1 MKDMVKC
8 NHKNGGMFMGA
19 IAMLFMYALIGGIIS
34 VVAYLVIKLAV
45 KAALKE
51 YTEEKQNEKN

>member
-1 MKDMVKC
+1 MVKF

-19 IAMLFMYALIGGIIS
+19 VAMLFMYALIGGIIS

-51 YTEEKQNEKN
+51 YSEEKQNEKN

>member
-1 MKDMVKC
+1 
-8 NHKNGGMFMGA
+8 MGA
-19 IAMLFMYALIGGIIS
+19 IAMLFMYALTGGIIS

>member
-1 MKDMVKC
+1 
-8 NHKNGGMFMGA
+8 MGA

-45 KAALKE
+45 TAALKE

>member
-1 MKDMVKC
+1 
-8 NHKNGGMFMGA
+8 MGA

-34 VVAYLVIKLAV
+34 VVAYLVIKSSV

-51 YTEEKQNEKN
+51 FEEEKRNEKN